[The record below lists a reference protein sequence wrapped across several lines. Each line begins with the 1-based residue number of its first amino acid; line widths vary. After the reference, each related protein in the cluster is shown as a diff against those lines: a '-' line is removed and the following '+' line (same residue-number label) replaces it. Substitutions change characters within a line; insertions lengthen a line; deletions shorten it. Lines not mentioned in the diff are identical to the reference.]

1 MSADRKP
8 ATSDDGSKN
17 AKKTAKGAKK
27 TAKKVSP
34 EVAGSSL
41 FARKDAAQK
50 DRVRKDSA
58 RRETLRRRPSGRRP
72 GLDTPMDSR
81 RVLRGPV
88 VDSETFGRW
97 SEAFARFMGT
107 AWFLVGM
114 TIFVGAWLA
123 WNAFA
128 PADLQFDPR
137 RLNFTLLTLILS
149 LQASYAA
156 PLILLAQNRQA
167 DRDRVTAEQDRD
179 RAERALAD
187 TEYLAREV
195 AALRIALGE
204 VATRDFV
211 RSELRTLLEELQPKG
226 PQMPAVTRK
235 PPRKPADSFGSTPE
249 AELPTDRG

>member
-1 MSADRKP
+1 MNPKKSPKSSKKRPKQAKQDVT
-8 ATSDDGSKN
+8 TSTDTRAYSRQER
-17 AKKTAKGAKK
+17 
-27 TAKKVSP
+27 S
-34 EVAGSSL
+34 
-41 FARKDAAQK
+41 
-50 DRVRKDSA
+50 
-58 RRETLRRRPSGRRP
+58 RREILRRRPAPRRA
-72 GLDTPMDSR
+72 GLDTPLDSR
-81 RVLRGPV
+81 RVIRGPV

-97 SEAFARFMGT
+97 SEGFARFMGT

-114 TIFVGAWLA
+114 TVFVGAWLA

-137 RLNFTLLTLILS
+137 RLNFTLMTLILS

-211 RSELRTLLEELQPKG
+211 RSELRALLDEATLTRRSG
-226 PQMPAVTRK
+226 RK
-235 PPRKPADSFGSTPE
+235 PVDSFGSTRE
-249 AELPTDRG
+249 VDLPTEGG